1 MKLLDKFLVS
11 LLLGVVIAS
20 ILSISTTTLSA
31 VTATDNTVT
40 VTESYLKITWDL
52 DHGGAIQNIQ
62 PVCSDFKNTPVAKK
76 GIAADRGG
84 LAGKESTIHAVM
96 WDIISDNN
104 PWEGYAVYAK
114 ASYEVLKETPNYTTI
129 QITYTLP
136 DDSPF
141 AGLKVIKTYRVYN
154 DSFIMDFNMT
164 LTNTGTNPVTIDL
177 SDAWGRPSGPMIEL
191 VSLMGSKQDEYQF
204 MLFNNGKLESYYQ
217 GSSWGGA
224 PGGPVKVDGTLKGI
238 GIYDNTTDPSPWGFM
253 IALFMADDET
263 VSKTSYVWFETS
275 AGGAQ
280 NTIIR
285 VEFKPLTLNP
295 GDSEEYH
302 MKIYAGPLHREY
314 LVREAGFTE
323 QQYKTFFYN
332 PAFSPKI
339 PCRVVAVELK
349 YPVNVKIVT
358 EGGTGVPKAA
368 ISVYDYYSGTPY
380 VQTEIESN
388 EFTIKIPYNN
398 ATYTLEISPQTGTTR
413 DGYGEFVFK
422 SWILPNGTEI
432 TGSKI
437 NVTLKEGDTITL
449 KFRIRPLAK
458 LVILF
463 VSPDGSYLPQQAE
476 TINFTILGS
485 AGELLFKGSSAPTSR
500 NITALDQSV
509 SPPRPGFKVPG
520 TYVIQ
525 VPLKAGVYTLSKIMI
540 DDTELQYTIIGDKA
554 QATFTLDQAGEHEL
568 KVVYSTGGITGGGG
582 GLLIWI
588 IVVAALIVII
598 IIALLLKKKK

>member
-136 DDSPF
+136 NDSPF

-154 DSFIMDFNMT
+154 NSFIVDFNMT

-177 SDAWGRPSGPMIEL
+177 SDAWGRPVGPMIEL

-275 AGGAQ
+275 AGGSQ

-314 LVREAGFTE
+314 LVKEAGFTE

-398 ATYTLEISPQTGTTR
+398 ATYTLGISPQTGTTR
-413 DGYGEFVFK
+413 DGYGEFIFK

-449 KFRIRPLAK
+449 KFGIRPLAK

-520 TYVIQ
+520 IYVIQ

-540 DDTELQYTIIGDKA
+540 DNTELQYTIIGDKA
-554 QATFTLDQAGEHEL
+554 QATFTLDQAGKHEL

-588 IVVAALIVII
+588 IVVAALIAII